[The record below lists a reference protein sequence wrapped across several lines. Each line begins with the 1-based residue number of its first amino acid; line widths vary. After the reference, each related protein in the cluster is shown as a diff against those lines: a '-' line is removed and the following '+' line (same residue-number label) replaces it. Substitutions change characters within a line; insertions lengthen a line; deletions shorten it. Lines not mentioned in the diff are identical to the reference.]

1 MEKDLGKVKKND
13 NTDIVIRIDD
23 FGGRRGITIR
33 EYTTT
38 ERYTGFTKS
47 GTRIP
52 AAEFLRFREII
63 NSLTLNDLEEGNPE
77 KAENSE
83 EKSEESEG
91 QEEITDY

>member
-1 MEKDLGKVKKND
+1 MEKDLGKIKKND

-33 EYTTT
+33 EYTTS

-52 AAEFLRFREII
+52 ASEFLAFREII
-63 NSLTLNDLEEGNPE
+63 NSLTLNDLEEGKPE
-77 KAENSE
+77 SNE
-83 EKSEESEG
+83 EKSEDEA